1 MDLIN
6 TLKREFFL
14 ALVIGVLPQK
24 YLGVLSKK
32 LSTYQR
38 TGRIHFIFPLGH
50 LTNLIS
56 SENDKSSVSYIDF
69 YTK

>member
-38 TGRIHFIFPLGH
+38 TGRIHFIFPPRTFNEL
-50 LTNLIS
+50 NLIRKRQ
-56 SENDKSSVSYIDF
+56 ELCKLYRF
-69 YTK
+69 LR